1 MKIIFHHPKRVEEIK
16 GPRKVS
22 QLLKELA
29 ILPET
34 VLVILKK
41 EGKGEV
47 DELLPPDGQ
56 IQDQD
61 QVEIRPVIS
70 GGSR

>member
-1 MKIIFHHPKRVEEIK
+1 MKITFHHPTRILEFC

-22 QLLKELA
+22 QLLKELE

-41 EGKGEV
+41 EGTRES
-47 DELLPPDGQ
+47 DELLPPDSQ
-56 IQDQD
+56 IGDSD
-61 QVEIRPVIS
+61 SIEIRPVIS

>member
-1 MKIIFHHPKRVEEIK
+1 MKVLFHHPRRVQELS
-16 GPRKVS
+16 GSRKVS
-22 QLLKELA
+22 QLLKELE

-41 EGKGEV
+41 DGQGE

-56 IQDQD
+56 IEADESI
-61 QVEIRPVIS
+61 EIRPVIS

>member
-1 MKIIFHHPKRVEEIK
+1 MKVLFQHPRRVQEIS

-22 QLLKELA
+22 QLLKELE

-41 EGKGEV
+41 DGKGE
-47 DELLPPDGQ
+47 DELLPSDGQ
-56 IQDQD
+56 IEADESI
-61 QVEIRPVIS
+61 EIRPVIS

>member
-1 MKIIFHHPKRVEEIK
+1 MKIIFHHPKRVEEIV

-22 QLLKELA
+22 QLLRELA

-41 EGKGEV
+41 EGNEEL

-56 IQDQD
+56 INDQD
-61 QVEIRPVIS
+61 HVEIRPVIS